1 MGVQPRLVPILLGAL
16 FRDIQQVNVPLFA
29 MPPAKQRYVGLD
41 IQRWAAW
48 WGEPFDFPRKFPQRT
63 VAAQRLCLIAAD
75 EGWKPGA
82 RLATALARAMWAEQR
97 DLEDDGM
104 LRAIVGAAGL
114 PEDWVARTQDPEI
127 KARLAYNTSV
137 ARDAG
142 VFGVPT
148 YVVDGKHLF
157 WGQDRL
163 DLVTRALAGW
173 TPP

>member
-1 MGVQPRLVPILLGAL
+1 VGDLDAIVIGAGP
-16 FRDIQQVNVPLFA
+16 N
-29 MPPAKQRYVGLD
+29 GL
-41 IQRWAAW
+41 AA
-48 WGEPFDFPRKFPQRT
+48 
-63 VAAQRLCLIAAD
+63 
-75 EGWKPGA
+75 
-82 RLATALARAMWAEQR
+82 ATALARAMWAEQR

-114 PEDWVARTQDPEI
+114 PEGWVARTQDPEI

-148 YVVDGKHLF
+148 FVVDGKHLF

-163 DLVTRALAGW
+163 DLVTHALAGW

>member
-1 MGVQPRLVPILLGAL
+1 
-16 FRDIQQVNVPLFA
+16 
-29 MPPAKQRYVGLD
+29 
-41 IQRWAAW
+41 
-48 WGEPFDFPRKFPQRT
+48 
-63 VAAQRLCLIAAD
+63 
-75 EGWKPGA
+75 
-82 RLATALARAMWAEQR
+82 MWAEQR

-127 KARLAYNTSV
+127 KARLAYNTSA

-163 DLVTRALAGW
+163 DLVARALAGW
-173 TPP
+173 TPPCPRRYLRLPRLLRRTRLRPRPRLCAADLRAFIRRPLSRRFCLNFGRSLSFVFVRRPDAMRELSTKPLVRASPGEL